1 MTTPEHGRQ
10 PISAVIITL
19 DAAAGIVDTL
29 TSAACCAE
37 RLVVDSGSNDGT
49 LELARAAG
57 ARVEHQP
64 FLGYGPQK
72 RRAVELATH
81 DWILSLDADEVLDDE
96 AAAAICCLDLS
107 DPAACWSIR
116 RRTFIGRREVLH
128 GPWGGEEV
136 LRLFNRTTAGFTTH
150 AVHEQVRASRA
161 PRRLPGSILHS
172 SFETLAAVLSRS
184 IRYAPLKA
192 GLMREKGQRVNGW
205 TLPVRG
211 ASAFAKSYCLQ
222 GGWRDGSVGFIIA
235 LSRVVDSTLP
245 RAMLLLDADENRSA
259 AAQRDEHPLDVSR
272 ERRGE

>member
-96 AAAAICCLDLS
+96 AAAAICRLDLS

-211 ASAFAKSYCLQ
+211 ASAFA
-222 GGWRDGSVGFIIA
+222 
-235 LSRVVDSTLP
+235 
-245 RAMLLLDADENRSA
+245 
-259 AAQRDEHPLDVSR
+259 
-272 ERRGE
+272 

>member
-57 ARVEHQP
+57 ARVEHQT

-96 AAAAICCLDLS
+96 AAAAICRLDLS
-107 DPAACWSIR
+107 DPAACWTIR
-116 RRTFIGRREVLH
+116 R
-128 GPWGGEEV
+128 
-136 LRLFNRTTAGFTTH
+136 TT
-150 AVHEQVRASRA
+150 
-161 PRRLPGSILHS
+161 
-172 SFETLAAVLSRS
+172 SRS
-184 IRYAPLKA
+184 SLA
-192 GLMREKGQRVNGW
+192 ES
-205 TLPVRG
+205 VR
-211 ASAFAKSYCLQ
+211 
-222 GGWRDGSVGFIIA
+222 
-235 LSRVVDSTLP
+235 P
-245 RAMLLLDADENRSA
+245 RAAG
-259 AAQRDEHPLDVSR
+259 V
-272 ERRGE
+272 